1 MSSAPPTAEQLDAM
15 RDENRRLA
23 LEKDQLTE
31 HNGELVST
39 NGELD
44 TQLQELTRK
53 LELYEEELAWFKN
66 KLYGRSTEKLSDAEL
81 KQLRLFDEIES
92 SADGESEDEPPAADQ
107 AAGAAVQPRRR
118 PKRKPLPESLPRE
131 ERVIDLPEQD
141 KQCACG
147 DAMVRIGEDCAERI
161 DVIPPRV
168 RVLRTVRPKYA
179 CHHCEGSGDED
190 RPAVRVAPAPPTL
203 IPKGLA
209 SEGLLAFIATAK
221 FCDALPLYRQQQQF
235 ARLGI
240 ELSRRTMSDWMIAAA
255 AACQPLLKLLLER
268 LRSGP
273 KLQIDETTVQVLREP
288 GRDNTTVSYVWVA
301 RGGPAESPT
310 LVYRYEPS
318 RGAWVAED
326 IIGDYQGYVQT
337 DGYEAYARPCSRP
350 GIVHVGCWA
359 HVRRAFKDAADAL
372 GKVSSRAGTARQA
385 VAHIAKLYRAE
396 VELSEYRDSDPD
408 RFVAERRAR
417 VEPLLDKML
426 GWLRKKQNQL
436 PPSTALGKAIAFA
449 LGQWPKL
456 ICYLDH
462 AQLTPDNNSC
472 EQAIRP
478 FVIGRKNWLFS
489 GSPRG
494 AAASALLYSLI
505 ETAKANGRDP
515 YWYLRELFEQ
525 LPLARTRA
533 DYLALLPTARASPSP
548 P

>member
-1 MSSAPPTAEQLDAM
+1 MRCARKIAVWNGKKDRLAEQ
-15 RDENRRLA
+15 
-23 LEKDQLTE
+23 
-31 HNGELVST
+31 

-44 TQLQELTRK
+44 TQLQGLTRK
-53 LELYEEELAWFKN
+53 LELYEEELAWLKN
-66 KLYGRSTEKLSDAEL
+66 RLYGRGTEKLSDAEL
-81 KQLRLFDEIES
+81 QQLRLFDEIES
-92 SADGESEDEPPAADQ
+92 GADGEAEDEPPAADQ
-107 AAGAAVQPRRR
+107 AAGDVVRPRRR
-118 PKRKPLPESLPRE
+118 PKRKPLPQSLLRV

-147 DAMVRIGEDCAERI
+147 HALVRIGDDSAERL
-161 DVIPPRV
+161 DVIPPKIQV
-168 RVLRTVRPKYA
+168 IRTVRPKYA

-190 RPAVRVAPAPPTL
+190 RPAVRVASAPPAL

-209 SEGLLAFIATAK
+209 SEGLLAYIATAK
-221 FCDALPLYRQQQQF
+221 FCDALPLYRQERQF
-235 ARLGI
+235 ARLGV

-255 AACQPLLKLLLER
+255 AACEPLLELLLAR

-273 KLQIDETTVQVLREP
+273 KLQIDETTVQVLKEP
-288 GRDNTTVSYVWVA
+288 DRDNTTRSYVWVA
-301 RGGPAESPT
+301 RGGPPDTPT
-310 LVYRYEPS
+310 LVYRYAPS

-337 DGYEAYARPCSRP
+337 DGYEGYVRPCSRP
-350 GIVHVGCWA
+350 GVVHVGCMA
-359 HVRRAFKDAADAL
+359 HVRCAFKEAADAQ
-372 GKVSSRAGTARQA
+372 GKVSNRAGTARQA
-385 VAHIAKLYRAE
+385 VAYIAQLYRIE
-396 VELSEYRDSDPD
+396 SELSAYRESDPD
-408 RFVAERRAR
+408 HFLAERRAR
-417 VEPLLDKML
+417 AQPVLDKMH
-426 GWLRKKQNQL
+426 GWLRQKQPQV
-436 PPSTALGKAIAFA
+436 PPGTALGKAITFA

-456 ICYLDH
+456 IRYLDH

-505 ETAKANGRDP
+505 ETAKANGHEP
-515 YWYLRELFEQ
+515 YWYLRKLFEK

-533 DYLALLPTARASPSP
+533 DYLALLPTPRPPSSP

>member
-1 MSSAPPTAEQLDAM
+1 MSSAPPAAEQLDAM
-15 RDENRRLA
+15 REENRRLE
-23 LEKDQLTE
+23 LEKDQLAKQ
-31 HNGELVST
+31 

-44 TQLQELTRK
+44 TQLQDLTRK
-53 LELYEEELAWFKN
+53 LELYEEQLAWLKN
-66 KLYGRSTEKLSDAEL
+66 KLYGRGTEKLSDAERQ
-81 KQLRLFDEIES
+81 QLRLFDEIES
-92 SADGESEDEPPAADQ
+92 SADGEPEDDPPAADQ
-107 AAGAAVQPRRR
+107 AAGDAARPRRR
-118 PKRKPLPESLPRE
+118 PKRQPLPQSLPRV

-147 DAMVRIGEDCAERI
+147 HAMVRIGEDSAERL
-161 DVIPPRV
+161 DVIPPKIQV
-168 RVLRTVRPKYA
+168 IRTVRPKYA

-190 RPAVRVAPAPPTL
+190 RPAVRVAAAPPAL

-209 SEGLLAFIATAK
+209 SAGLLAFIATAK
-221 FCDALPLYRQQQQF
+221 FCDALPLYRQERQF
-235 ARLGI
+235 ERLGV
-240 ELSRRTMSDWMIAAA
+240 ELSRRTMSDWMIAVA
-255 AACQPLLKLLLER
+255 AACEPLLELLIER

-273 KLQIDETTVQVLREP
+273 KLQIDETTVQVLQEP

-301 RGGPAESPT
+301 RGGPPETPT

-318 RGAWVAED
+318 RGAWVPAD

-337 DGYEAYARPCSRP
+337 DGYQGYERPCSRP

-359 HVRRAFKDAADAL
+359 HVRRAFKDAADAQ
-372 GKVSSRAGTARQA
+372 GKVSSRAGTAHQA
-385 VAHIAKLYRAE
+385 LAYIAKLYRIE
-396 VELSEYRDSDPD
+396 SELSDYREPDPD
-408 RFVAERRAR
+408 HFLAERRAR
-417 VEPLLDKML
+417 AQPVLDKML
-426 GWLRKKQNQL
+426 GWLRQKQNQV
-436 PPSTALGKAIAFA
+436 PPSTAVGKAIAFA

-456 ICYLDH
+456 VRYLDH
-462 AQLTPDNNSC
+462 PQLTPDNNSC

-505 ETAKANGRDP
+505 ETAKANGCEP
-515 YWYLRELFEQ
+515 YQYLRELFEQ

-533 DYLALLPTARASPSP
+533 DYLALLPTARPPPSP

>member
-1 MSSAPPTAEQLDAM
+1 MSSTPPVAEQLDAI
-15 RDENRRLA
+15 RAENRRLE
-23 LEKDQLTE
+23 LQKDRLAE
-31 HNGELVST
+31 R

-44 TQLQELTRK
+44 TKLKGLTRK
-53 LELYEEELAWFKN
+53 LELYEEEVAWLKN
-66 KLYGRSTEKLSDAEL
+66 KLYGRSTEQLSDAER

-92 SADGESEDEPPAADQ
+92 STAGEAEDEPPAADQ
-107 AAGAAVQPRRR
+107 AAGDAVQPRRR

-131 ERVIDLPEQD
+131 ERVIDLLEQD

-147 DAMVRIGEDCAERI
+147 HELVRIGEDCAERI

-190 RPAVRVAPAPPTL
+190 RPAVRVAPAPPAL

-255 AACQPLLKLLLER
+255 AACEPLLKLLLER

-273 KLQIDETTVQVLREP
+273 KLQIDETTVQVLKEP
-288 GRDNTTVSYVWVA
+288 DRDNTTVSYVWVA
-301 RGGPAESPT
+301 RGGPPETPT

-318 RGAWVAED
+318 RGAWVADD

-337 DGYEAYARPCSRP
+337 DGYAGYDRPCSRP
-350 GIVHVGCWA
+350 GIVHVGCLA
-359 HVRRAFKDAADAL
+359 HVRRAFKEAADAQ
-372 GKVSSRAGTARQA
+372 GKVSNRAGTARQA
-385 VAHIAKLYRAE
+385 VAHIAKLYRIE
-396 VELSEYRDSDPD
+396 SELSEYRDSDPE

-417 VEPLLDKML
+417 VEPLLDKMH
-426 GWLRKKQNQL
+426 GWLRKKQDQV
-436 PPSTALGKAIAFA
+436 PSSTALGKAIAFA

-456 ICYLDH
+456 IRYLDH
-462 AQLTPDNNSC
+462 PQLTPDNNTC

-505 ETAKANGRDP
+505 ETAKANRREP
-515 YWYLRELFEQ
+515 YWYLRELFEK
-525 LPLARTRA
+525 LPFARTRA
-533 DYLALLPTARASPSP
+533 DYLALLPTPRP
-548 P
+548 PPPPP

>member
-1 MSSAPPTAEQLDAM
+1 MSSAPPLVEQLDAM
-15 RDENRRLA
+15 REENRRLER
-23 LEKDQLTE
+23 EKDRLAEQ
-31 HNGELVST
+31 

-44 TQLQELTRK
+44 TQLQGLTRK
-53 LELYEEELAWFKN
+53 LELYEEELAWLKN
-66 KLYGRSTEKLSDAEL
+66 RLYGRGTEKLSDAEL
-81 KQLRLFDEIES
+81 QQLRLFDEIES
-92 SADGESEDEPPAADQ
+92 GADGEAEDEPPAADQ
-107 AAGAAVQPRRR
+107 AAGDVVRPRRR
-118 PKRKPLPESLPRE
+118 PKRKPLPQSLLRV

-147 DAMVRIGEDCAERI
+147 HALVRIGDDSAERL
-161 DVIPPRV
+161 DVIPPKIQV
-168 RVLRTVRPKYA
+168 IRTVRPKYA

-190 RPAVRVAPAPPTL
+190 RPAVRVASAPPAL

-209 SEGLLAFIATAK
+209 SEGLLAYIATAK
-221 FCDALPLYRQQQQF
+221 FCDALPLYRQERQF
-235 ARLGI
+235 ARLGV

-255 AACQPLLKLLLER
+255 AACEPLLELLLAR

-273 KLQIDETTVQVLREP
+273 KLQIDETTVQVLKEP
-288 GRDNTTVSYVWVA
+288 DRDNTTRSYVWVA
-301 RGGPAESPT
+301 RGGPPETPT
-310 LVYRYEPS
+310 LVYRYAPS

-337 DGYEAYARPCSRP
+337 DGYEGYVRPCSRP
-350 GIVHVGCWA
+350 GVVHVGCMA
-359 HVRRAFKDAADAL
+359 HVRRAFKEAADAQ
-372 GKVSSRAGTARQA
+372 GKVSNRAGTARQA
-385 VAHIAKLYRAE
+385 VAYIAQLYRIE
-396 VELSEYRDSDPD
+396 SELSAYRESDPD
-408 RFVAERRAR
+408 HFLAERRAR
-417 VEPLLDKML
+417 AQPVLDKMH
-426 GWLRKKQNQL
+426 GWLRQKQPQV
-436 PPSTALGKAIAFA
+436 PPGTALGKAITFA

-456 ICYLDH
+456 IRYLDH

-505 ETAKANGRDP
+505 ETAKANGHEP
-515 YWYLRELFEQ
+515 YWYLRKLFEK

-533 DYLALLPTARASPSP
+533 DYLALLPTPRPPSSP